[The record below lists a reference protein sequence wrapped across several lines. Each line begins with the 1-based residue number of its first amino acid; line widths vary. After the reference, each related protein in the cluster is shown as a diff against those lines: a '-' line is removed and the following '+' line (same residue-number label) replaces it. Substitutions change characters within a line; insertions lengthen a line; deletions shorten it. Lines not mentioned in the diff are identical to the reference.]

1 MWPDESTSKICETI
15 ESTYLDWGDPKAV
28 PLWFCSIIGMIG
40 CVIIGVFF
48 FIKRKNKLIRASNF
62 ELSAITLAGAFLSY
76 MTMLVTI
83 GKPNAGRCAMER
95 FGFDN
100 ALAILVV
107 PLMVKVNRS
116 FRIYQASKK
125 GNKDVV
131 FIGRASQLAFC
142 IGVLLMQVRFL
153 RIQR

>member
-1 MWPDESTSKICETI
+1 
-15 ESTYLDWGDPKAV
+15 
-28 PLWFCSIIGMIG
+28 MIG

-76 MTMLVTI
+76 MTMLVMI
-83 GKPNAGRCAMER
+83 GKPNTGRCAMER

-142 IGVLLMQVRFL
+142 IGVLLMQVSFCACKDNQL
-153 RIQR
+153 QKK